1 MMRIQVSRNHV
12 SIYLLRPPH
21 YFGLH
26 HPLPIS
32 NAQES
37 SRLPL
42 LENNLA
48 QPMIRIATVVLAT
61 SVESGTWEDVG
72 RSVRLAIQSQNKL
85 APRQLYCFRP
95 YGVATSENIFTSA
108 TPTSFVPDY
117 QYQYQSQYQ
126 SQSQS
131 PAEVNEQ

>member
-1 MMRIQVSRNHV
+1 MMRIQVGRNHV

-61 SVESGTWEDVG
+61 TVLNPGLGKMYGDPSV
-72 RSVRLAIQSQNKL
+72 
-85 APRQLYCFRP
+85 
-95 YGVATSENIFTSA
+95 
-108 TPTSFVPDY
+108 
-117 QYQYQSQYQ
+117 SQYRAKT
-126 SQSQS
+126 S
-131 PAEVNEQ
+131 